1 MDMAISRD
9 RAERAL
15 APKSSMR
22 FTYQCCRMPRT
33 SLTAHTKVPAH
44 AIGTRLGERLR
55 QLRVAAGL
63 TQTDLAGER
72 FSKEYV
78 SQIERGKTRPTR
90 ETVEWLAG
98 KLGVDAAF
106 LEKGV
111 SADERSRVEA
121 MLARAEALANS
132 HQYDEAIEELENS
145 RTAVLAT
152 GAVELEARAIQ
163 TEAWARME
171 RGEIRPALDL
181 LERCRTLTEG
191 PGFSDVDRA
200 QVLFRMGSCRYH
212 LSSIASAVA
221 LFSEALKLCESSQL
235 PCDLLRSEILN
246 WRSRCYRRQRDLE
259 AAREDVERAL
269 ELAAAIDDERTM
281 ASVYLQASLVS
292 ERMGHWVLARSYAER
307 AKAYCERLNDERNVG
322 RLLNNLGGLNF
333 QLGNPE
339 RAVEDLKS
347 AYRVLLEKGSDA
359 EAGNVVSSLAH
370 VHLATGQVQAAEEE
384 ARHALDLLADREDFL
399 VDIAPTQLVLG
410 RALLEQGRLDEAQEM
425 LRTAEASAE
434 QLESISHR
442 AAAWMAQGDL
452 AARRGEDA
460 TAARLYRKAAEALQ
474 DVRF

>member
-1 MDMAISRD
+1 MSV
-9 RAERAL
+9 
-15 APKSSMR
+15 
-22 FTYQCCRMPRT
+22 TGQVRT
-33 SLTAHTKVPAH
+33 AAQPGSA
-44 AIGTRLGERLR
+44 RLGERVR

-90 ETVEWLAG
+90 ETIEWLAG
-98 KLGVDAAF
+98 KLGVDAGF
-106 LEKGV
+106 LERGV

-121 MLARAEALANS
+121 MLARAEALANN
-132 HQYDEAIEELENS
+132 HQFDEAVEELENS
-145 RTAVLAT
+145 RTAVMAT
-152 GAVELEARAIQ
+152 GAVELEARATQ
-163 TEAWARME
+163 AEAWARME
-171 RGEIRPALDL
+171 RGELRPALQL

-191 PGFSDVDRA
+191 PGFSGVDRA
-200 QVLFRMGSCRYH
+200 QVLFRMGVCRYH
-212 LSSIASAVA
+212 LSSIASAIA
-221 LFSEALKLCESSQL
+221 LFSEAIKLAEAAQL
-235 PCDLLRSEILN
+235 PCDLLRSEILG

-269 ELAAAIDDERTM
+269 ELAQSLDDHRTM
-281 ASVYLQASLVS
+281 ANVYFQASLVS

-307 AKAYCERLNDERNVG
+307 AKAYYEQINDERNVG

-333 QLGNPE
+333 QLGKPE

-347 AYRVLLEKGSDA
+347 AYRVLLEKGSDV
-359 EAGNVVSSLAH
+359 EAANVVSSLAH

-384 ARHALDLLADREDFL
+384 ARHALQLLSDREDFL
-399 VDIAPTQLVLG
+399 LEIASTQLVLG
-410 RALLEQGRLDEAQEM
+410 RALMEQDRLDDAQDM
-425 LRTAEASAE
+425 LRTAEGNAE
-434 QLESISHR
+434 QIESISHR

-460 TAARLYRKAAEALQ
+460 TAARLYRQAAEALQ

>member
-1 MDMAISRD
+1 
-9 RAERAL
+9 
-15 APKSSMR
+15 
-22 FTYQCCRMPRT
+22 MPQ
-33 SLTAHTKVPAH
+33 AHLSAAQTRSPAGP
-44 AIGTRLGERLR
+44 AGARLGERLR

-90 ETVEWLAG
+90 ETIEWLAA
-98 KLGVDAAF
+98 KLGVDPSF

-111 SADERSRVEA
+111 SADERSRAEA
-121 MLARAEALANS
+121 MLARAEALTNA
-132 HQYDEAIEELENS
+132 HHYDEAIEELENS

-152 GAVELEARAIQ
+152 GAPELEYRSLSA
-163 TEAWARME
+163 EAWARME
-171 RGEIRPALDL
+171 RGEVRPALQL
-181 LERCRTLTEG
+181 LQRCRTIADN

-200 QVLFRMGSCRYH
+200 SVLFRMAVCRYH
-212 LSSIASAVA
+212 LSSIASAIA
-221 LFSEALKLCESSQL
+221 LFGEALKLAEGSDL
-235 PCDLLRSEILN
+235 PCDLLRSEILG

-269 ELAAAIDDERTM
+269 ELAQSLDDHRTM
-281 ASVYLQASLVS
+281 ANVYFQASLVS

-307 AKAYCERLNDERNVG
+307 AKAYYEQINDERNVG

-333 QLGNPE
+333 QLGKPE

-347 AYRVLLEKGSDA
+347 AYRVLLDKGSDV
-359 EAGNVVSSLAH
+359 EAANVVSSLAH

-384 ARHALDLLADREDFL
+384 ARHALQLLSDREDFL
-399 VDIAPTQLVLG
+399 LEIASTQLVLG
-410 RALLEQGRLDEAQEM
+410 RALMEQDRLDDAQHM
-425 LRTAEASAE
+425 LSTAESNAE
-434 QLESISHR
+434 QIESISHR

>member
-1 MDMAISRD
+1 
-9 RAERAL
+9 
-15 APKSSMR
+15 MR
-22 FTYQCCRMPRT
+22 FTAQDVLMPRVSLSDRTRTT
-33 SLTAHTKVPAH
+33 SP
-44 AIGTRLGERLR
+44 GGSRLGERVR

-90 ETVEWLAG
+90 ETIEWLAA
-98 KLGVDAAF
+98 KLGVDAGF
-106 LEKGV
+106 LERGV

-121 MLARAEALANS
+121 MLARAEALANA
-132 HQYDEAIEELENS
+132 HRYDEAVDELENS

-152 GAVELEARAIQ
+152 GRDRAR
-163 TEAWARME
+163 
-171 RGEIRPALDL
+171 GS
-181 LERCRTLTEG
+181 RTLHAR
-191 PGFSDVDRA
+191 PGHGWSAARSSPLSSCWSAAGRSTTAPASRTSTGRRFSSGWRV
-200 QVLFRMGSCRYH
+200 CRYH

-221 LFSEALKLCESSQL
+221 LFSEALKLAEGSGL
-235 PCDLLRSEILN
+235 PCDLLRSEILG

-269 ELAAAIDDERTM
+269 ELAQSLDDHRTM
-281 ASVYLQASLVS
+281 ANVYFQASLVS

-307 AKAYCERLNDERNVG
+307 AKAYYEQLNDERNVG

-333 QLGNPE
+333 QLGKPE
-339 RAVEDLKS
+339 QAVEDLKS
-347 AYRVLLEKGSDA
+347 AYRVLLDKGSEA
-359 EAGNVVSSLAH
+359 EAANVVSSLAH
-370 VHLATGQVQAAEEE
+370 VHLMTGQVESAEEE
-384 ARHALDLLADREDFL
+384 ARHALDLLEGREDFL
-399 VDIAPTQLVLG
+399 LDIAPTQLVLG
-410 RALLEQGRLDEAQEM
+410 RSLMEQGRLDEAQEM

>member
-1 MDMAISRD
+1 
-9 RAERAL
+9 
-15 APKSSMR
+15 
-22 FTYQCCRMPRT
+22 MPRVSLSDRTRTT
-33 SLTAHTKVPAH
+33 SP
-44 AIGTRLGERLR
+44 GGSRLGERVR

-90 ETVEWLAG
+90 ETIEWLAA
-98 KLGVDAAF
+98 KLGADAGF
-106 LEKGV
+106 LERGV
-111 SADERSRVEA
+111 STDERSRVEG
-121 MLARAEALANS
+121 MLARAEALANA
-132 HQYDEAIEELENS
+132 HRYDEAVDELENS
-145 RTAVLAT
+145 RTAVMAT
-152 GAVELEARAIQ
+152 GAIELEARALS

-171 RGEIRPALDL
+171 RGEVKPALQL
-181 LERCRTLTEG
+181 LERCRTINDG

-200 QVLFRMGSCRYH
+200 QVLFRMAVCRYH

-221 LFSEALKLCESSQL
+221 LFSEALKLAEGSGL
-235 PCDLLRSEILN
+235 PCDLLRSEVLG

-269 ELAAAIDDERTM
+269 ELAQSLDDHRTM
-281 ASVYLQASLVS
+281 ANVYFQASLVS

-307 AKAYCERLNDERNVG
+307 AKAYYEQLNDERNVG

-333 QLGNPE
+333 QLGKPE

-347 AYRVLLEKGSDA
+347 AYTVLLDKGSDA
-359 EAGNVVSSLAH
+359 EAANVVSSLAH
-370 VHLATGQVQAAEEE
+370 VHLMTGQVESAEKE
-384 ARHALDLLADREDFL
+384 ARHALELLEGREDFL
-399 VDIAPTQLVLG
+399 LDIAPTQLVLG
-410 RALLEQGRLDEAQEM
+410 RSLMEQGRLDEAQEM

-452 AARRGEDA
+452 AARQGEDA

>member
-1 MDMAISRD
+1 
-9 RAERAL
+9 
-15 APKSSMR
+15 MR
-22 FTYQCCRMPRT
+22 FTAPVGLMPRVSLSDRTRT
-33 SLTAHTKVPAH
+33 SSP
-44 AIGTRLGERLR
+44 GGSRLGERVR

-90 ETVEWLAG
+90 ETIEWLAA
-98 KLGVDAAF
+98 KLGADAGF
-106 LEKGV
+106 LERGV
-111 SADERSRVEA
+111 STDERSRVEG
-121 MLARAEALANS
+121 MLARAEALANA
-132 HQYDEAIEELENS
+132 HRYDEAVEELENS
-145 RTAVLAT
+145 RTAVMAT
-152 GAVELEARAIQ
+152 GAVELEARALS

-171 RGEIRPALDL
+171 RGEVKLALQL
-181 LERCRTLTEG
+181 LERCRAINDG

-200 QVLFRMGSCRYH
+200 QVLFRMAVCRYH

-221 LFSEALKLCESSQL
+221 LFSEALKLAEGSGL
-235 PCDLLRSEILN
+235 PCDLLRSEILG

-269 ELAAAIDDERTM
+269 ELAQSLDDHRTM
-281 ASVYLQASLVS
+281 ANVYFQASLVS

-307 AKAYCERLNDERNVG
+307 AKAYYEQLNDERNVG

-333 QLGNPE
+333 QLGKPE

-347 AYRVLLEKGSDA
+347 AYTVLLDKGSDA
-359 EAGNVVSSLAH
+359 EAANVVSSLAH
-370 VHLATGQVQAAEEE
+370 VHLMTGQVDSAEKE
-384 ARHALDLLADREDFL
+384 ARHALELLEGREDFL
-399 VDIAPTQLVLG
+399 LDIAPTQLVLG
-410 RALLEQGRLDEAQEM
+410 RSLMEQGRLDEAHEM

-452 AARRGEDA
+452 AARQGEDA

>member
-1 MDMAISRD
+1 
-9 RAERAL
+9 
-15 APKSSMR
+15 MR
-22 FTYQCCRMPRT
+22 FTAPVVLMPRVSLSDRTRTT
-33 SLTAHTKVPAH
+33 SP
-44 AIGTRLGERLR
+44 GGSRLGERVR

-90 ETVEWLAG
+90 ETIEWLAA
-98 KLGVDAAF
+98 KLGADAAF
-106 LEKGV
+106 LERGV
-111 SADERSRVEA
+111 SADERSRVEG
-121 MLARAEALANS
+121 MLARAEALANA
-132 HQYDEAIEELENS
+132 HRYDEAVDELENS

-152 GAVELEARAIQ
+152 GAIELEARALS

-171 RGEIRPALDL
+171 RGEVKPALKL
-181 LERCRTLTEG
+181 LERCRSINDG

-200 QVLFRMGSCRYH
+200 QVLFRMAVCRYH

-221 LFSEALKLCESSQL
+221 LFSESLKLAEGSGL
-235 PCDLLRSEILN
+235 PCDLLRSEILG

-269 ELAAAIDDERTM
+269 ELAQSLDDHRTM
-281 ASVYLQASLVS
+281 ANVYFQASLVS

-307 AKAYCERLNDERNVG
+307 AKAYYEQLNDERNVG

-333 QLGNPE
+333 QLGKPD

-347 AYRVLLEKGSDA
+347 AYTVLLEKGSDA
-359 EAGNVVSSLAH
+359 EAANVVSSLAH
-370 VHLATGQVQAAEEE
+370 VHLMTGQVESAEKE
-384 ARHALDLLADREDFL
+384 ARHALELLKGREDFL
-399 VDIAPTQLVLG
+399 LDIAPTQLVLG
-410 RALLEQGRLDEAQEM
+410 RSLMEQGRLDEAQDM